1 MNAEKLVKELLKRGY
16 HITTAESCTG
26 GLVAASIVDI
36 SGASEVFEE
45 GYITY
50 SDRVKGKLLGVSADS
65 LEKYTAVSAQVAE
78 EMAAGAGKAAGCEV
92 SVSVTGYAGP
102 GAAEDGTPAG
112 TVYLGCDVLG
122 TVSVKECHFQGDR
135 NEVRRQACEE
145 AVSFVLEQLCQC
157 PECSS

>member
-1 MNAEKLVKELLKRGY
+1 MKAEKLVHELLKRGY

-26 GLVAASIVDI
+26 GLVAAAIVDV

-45 GYITY
+45 GYVTY
-50 SDRVKGKLLGVSADS
+50 SDRVKEKLLGVPADL
-65 LEKYTAVSAQVAE
+65 LEKYTAVSAQAALKMAE
-78 EMAAGAGKAAGCEV
+78 GACKAAGCEV

-112 TVYLGCDVLG
+112 TVYIGCDVSGL
-122 TVSVKECHFQGDR
+122 VHVKECHFSGGR

-145 AVSFVLEQLCQC
+145 AVSFVLEKLLA
-157 PECSS
+157 